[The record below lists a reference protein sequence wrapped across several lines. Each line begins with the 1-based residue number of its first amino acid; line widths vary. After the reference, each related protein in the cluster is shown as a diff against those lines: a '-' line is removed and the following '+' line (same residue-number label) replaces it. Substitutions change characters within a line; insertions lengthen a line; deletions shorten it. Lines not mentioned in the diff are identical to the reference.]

1 MISVRK
7 LEGWFVSMRSR
18 VLIPLVGSST
28 LYMKPL
34 SSDISVYLWWID
46 GYGLLGYS
54 LLFFQSHPG
63 RLKSLATTTKEF
75 LMLDAVS
82 RLLASWSM
90 HSSLEVLGW

>member
-1 MISVRK
+1 M
-7 LEGWFVSMRSR
+7 
-18 VLIPLVGSST
+18 LIPLVGSST
-28 LYMKPL
+28 LCMKPL
-34 SSDISVYLWWID
+34 SSDISVNLWWID

-63 RLKSLATTTKEF
+63 RLKSPATTTKEL

>member
-28 LYMKPL
+28 LCMKPL
-34 SSDISVYLWWID
+34 SSDISVNLWWID
-46 GYGLLGYS
+46 GYGVLGFS

-63 RLKSLATTTKEF
+63 RLKSPATTIKEF
-75 LMLDAVS
+75 LMLDALL
-82 RLLASWSM
+82 RLLANWWLLS
-90 HSSLEVLGW
+90 